1 MTFEFT
7 SQLDPVTKEPID
19 LKFESSDFR
28 KLEDEGM
35 AKALFKSAANSEIKR
50 NRGLQLAKDISI
62 KYQVLD
68 E

>member
-50 NRGLQLAKDISI
+50 NRGLSTAKDISV
-62 KYQVLD
+62 KY
-68 E
+68 